1 MWHVAT
7 DNQRGVR
14 RLRRDFPLVLRA
26 VACLGC
32 ALRSS
37 MKTFIFGSLFC
48 FFARQASAGD
58 AVAIGYKYDGVWTAV
73 TYNRSSTPK
82 GGPHYH
88 DAVQACTFAVRDL
101 HVRANDYLVRAEI
114 IGKSDRTGYVAV
126 AQGKAI
132 AKNKDVTAVGRGT
145 SQAEADQKALALLNA
160 NGVTENEQ
168 IVYRYFSYG
177 ADSGAHQTTSRHAR
191 HAQRAHVSK
200 VASHM

>member
-1 MWHVAT
+1 MLTKEAMLT
-7 DNQRGVR
+7 
-14 RLRRDFPLVLRA
+14 
-26 VACLGC
+26 
-32 ALRSS
+32 ALCCVIAYP
-37 MKTFIFGSLFC
+37 TI
-48 FFARQASAGD
+48 AGD
-58 AVAIGYKYDGVWTAV
+58 AIVIGYNYEGVWTAV

-88 DAVQACTFAVRDL
+88 DAVQACTFALRDL
-101 HVRANDYLVRAEI
+101 RFRASDDLVRTEI

-145 SQAEADQKALALLNA
+145 SQAEADKRALALLNA

-177 ADSGAHQTTSRHAR
+177 TDSTAHRRARRGKSLVTSQPTRR
-191 HAQRAHVSK
+191 GT
-200 VASHM
+200 

>member
-1 MWHVAT
+1 MWHDAT

-26 VACLGC
+26 PVCLGW

-37 MKTFIFGSLFC
+37 MKTLIFGSLFC
-48 FFARQASAGD
+48 FFVRQASAGD

-126 AQGKAI
+126 ARGKAI

-177 ADSGAHQTTSRHAR
+177 ADSTAHPRAR
-191 HAQRAHVSK
+191 RGKRMATPQPARRGT
-200 VASHM
+200 

>member
-1 MWHVAT
+1 MKV
-7 DNQRGVR
+7 
-14 RLRRDFPLVLRA
+14 FI
-26 VACLGC
+26 C
-32 ALRSS
+32 A
-37 MKTFIFGSLFC
+37 SLFC
-48 FFARQASAGD
+48 FSVHSVAAGD
-58 AVAIGYKYDGVWTAV
+58 AIAIGYKYDGVWTAV

-88 DAVQACTFAVRDL
+88 DAVQACTFAMRDL
-101 HVRANDYLVRAEI
+101 HVRASDYLVRTEI
-114 IGKSDRTGYVAV
+114 VGQSDRTGYVAV

-145 SQAEADQKALALLNA
+145 RQAEADDKALALLNA
-160 NGVTENEQ
+160 NGVTADAQ

-200 VASHM
+200 AASHM

>member
-1 MWHVAT
+1 
-7 DNQRGVR
+7 
-14 RLRRDFPLVLRA
+14 
-26 VACLGC
+26 
-32 ALRSS
+32 

-48 FFARQASAGD
+48 FFARQVLAGD

-82 GGPHYH
+82 GCPHYH

-101 HVRANDYLVRAEI
+101 QVRASDYLVRTEI
-114 IGKSDRTGYVAV
+114 VGQSDRTGYVAV

-160 NGVTENEQ
+160 NGATENEQ

>member
-1 MWHVAT
+1 MSIKLVVLTAISCVVAYPT
-7 DNQRGVR
+7 
-14 RLRRDFPLVLRA
+14 
-26 VACLGC
+26 
-32 ALRSS
+32 
-37 MKTFIFGSLFC
+37 I
-48 FFARQASAGD
+48 AGD
-58 AVAIGYKYDGVWTAV
+58 AIAIGYKYDGVWTAV

-101 HVRANDYLVRAEI
+101 HIRASDYLVRTAI
-114 IGKSDRTGYVAV
+114 VGQSDETGYVAV

-132 AKNKDVTAVGRGT
+132 ARNKDVTGVGRGK
-145 SQAEADQKALALLNA
+145 SQAEADEKALELLNA

-191 HAQRAHVSK
+191 HAQRARVSNAQRAAGTA
-200 VASHM
+200 ASTVKRNGRSESDHRPTGAG

>member
-1 MWHVAT
+1 
-7 DNQRGVR
+7 
-14 RLRRDFPLVLRA
+14 
-26 VACLGC
+26 
-32 ALRSS
+32 

-126 AQGKAI
+126 ARGKAI

>member
-1 MWHVAT
+1 
-7 DNQRGVR
+7 
-14 RLRRDFPLVLRA
+14 
-26 VACLGC
+26 
-32 ALRSS
+32 

-48 FFARQASAGD
+48 FFARQVLAGD

-126 AQGKAI
+126 ARGKAI

-145 SQAEADQKALALLNA
+145 SQVEADQKALALLNA
-160 NGVTENEQ
+160 NCVTENEQ

-177 ADSGAHQTTSRHAR
+177 ADSGARQTTSRRAR

>member
-1 MWHVAT
+1 MAYPT
-7 DNQRGVR
+7 
-14 RLRRDFPLVLRA
+14 
-26 VACLGC
+26 
-32 ALRSS
+32 
-37 MKTFIFGSLFC
+37 I
-48 FFARQASAGD
+48 AGD
-58 AVAIGYKYDGVWTAV
+58 AVVIGYNYEGVWTAV

-88 DAVQACTFAVRDL
+88 DAVQACTFALRDL
-101 HVRANDYLVRAEI
+101 RVRASDDLVRTEI

-145 SQAEADQKALALLNA
+145 SQAEADKKALALLNA

-177 ADSGAHQTTSRHAR
+177 TDSNAHRTAGRRAR
-191 HAQRAHVSK
+191 GAHVSK
-200 VASHM
+200 AAGGM

>member
-1 MWHVAT
+1 
-7 DNQRGVR
+7 
-14 RLRRDFPLVLRA
+14 
-26 VACLGC
+26 
-32 ALRSS
+32 

-48 FFARQASAGD
+48 FFVRQASAGD

-126 AQGKAI
+126 ARGKAI
-132 AKNKDVTAVGRGT
+132 AKNKDVTAVGRGN
-145 SQAEADQKALALLNA
+145 SQAEADEKALALLNA

-177 ADSGAHQTTSRHAR
+177 ADSRAHQTTSRHAR

>member
-1 MWHVAT
+1 
-7 DNQRGVR
+7 
-14 RLRRDFPLVLRA
+14 
-26 VACLGC
+26 
-32 ALRSS
+32 
-37 MKTFIFGSLFC
+37 MKVFIFGSLFG
-48 FFARQASAGD
+48 FFVHQVLAGD
-58 AVAIGYKYDGVWTAV
+58 AIAIGYKYDGVWTAV
-73 TYNRSSTPK
+73 TYNRSSTPN

-126 AQGKAI
+126 ARGKAI

-177 ADSGAHQTTSRHAR
+177 ADSGARQTTIRHAR

-200 VASHM
+200 VARHM

>member
-1 MWHVAT
+1 MKIFICVSLLCIFVH
-7 DNQRGVR
+7 
-14 RLRRDFPLVLRA
+14 PVL
-26 VACLGC
+26 
-32 ALRSS
+32 
-37 MKTFIFGSLFC
+37 
-48 FFARQASAGD
+48 AGD
-58 AVAIGYKYDGVWTAV
+58 AIAIGYKYDGVWTAV

-126 AQGKAI
+126 AQGKAV

-177 ADSGAHQTTSRHAR
+177 ADSTAHAR
-191 HAQRAHVSK
+191 ARRGKSLVTAPPTRHGTLRSQE
-200 VASHM
+200 